1 MILHLFLAFILQFA
15 GGACGCEDK
24 PQVNT
29 LAVVNGTKITK
40 QQLGT
45 NAQNQITQFQGAVI
59 KARGAALDLEVNR
72 LLLEAEAK
80 KRGITAE
87 QLLQLEVIDKV
98 PQPTEAE
105 VQAFYNARK
114 QYLKED
120 LKTIRPQII
129 AVIRTEQEGVEVIRF
144 AGVLRSAANIV
155 VVNPNVT
162 APANEEDLDRV
173 FVTVNGQPVTSRV
186 IEESLL
192 PLIFKVQQQVYAIR
206 KQDLELRINDMLLE
220 DEAKTR
226 NTTPA
231 ALLASE
237 VHSRLPIITDQQAR
251 SFFDANKASIKTDFE
266 KVKYQIIQLLLA
278 QEEQKLSTAY
288 ANRLRENAAVQ
299 IYLTPPDPPTL
310 KISTDNQPTRG
321 NEKASV
327 TVVEFTDFESPES
340 AKEYA
345 EFEKLVAEFGSQVK
359 FVVRDFPLPQH
370 QFAEKAAEAAEAA
383 RQQGKYWE
391 YVSLLYANQ
400 STLRI
405 DDLKKL
411 ATQLGLDRTKFDTAL
426 DSGLYRPL
434 IQHDVVDGNKL
445 AIDTV
450 PAFFVNGKP
459 MSNYSYANLRA
470 AIVAALK

>member
-45 NAQNQITQFQGAVI
+45 NAQNQITQLQGAVI
-59 KARGAALDLEVNR
+59 KARTAALDLEVNR

-80 KRGITAE
+80 KRSITPE
-87 QLLQLEVIDKV
+87 QLLQLEVTDKV
-98 PQPTEAE
+98 PEPTEAE
-105 VQAFYNARK
+105 VQAFYNERK

-120 LKTIRPQII
+120 LKKIRPQII
-129 AVIRTEQEGVEVIRF
+129 SVIRTEQEGLEVLRF

-162 APANEEDLDRV
+162 APANDEDLDRV
-173 FVTVNGQPVTSRV
+173 FVTVNGQPVTSRA

-192 PLIFKVQQQVYAIR
+192 PLVFKVQQQVYAVR
-206 KQDLELRINDMLLE
+206 KQDLELRINDLLLE

-237 VHSRLPIITDQQAR
+237 VRSRLPIITDQQAR

-278 QEEQKLSTAY
+278 QEEQKISTDY

-299 IYLTPPDPPTL
+299 IYLTPPEPPTL
-310 KISTDNQPTRG
+310 KIAIDNQPTRG
-321 NEKASV
+321 NAKASV
-327 TVVEFTDFESPES
+327 TVVEFTDFESPDS
-340 AKEYA
+340 AKQYA

-383 RQQGKYWE
+383 REQGKYWE

-411 ATQLGLDRTKFDTAL
+411 ATQVGLDRTKFDTAL
-426 DSGLYRPL
+426 DSGLFRPR
-434 IQHDVVDGNKL
+434 IQRDVVDGNKL

-459 MSNYSYANLRA
+459 IVDSSYASLRA
-470 AIVAALK
+470 AIAAALK